1 MHHGCTGDTS
11 AWAAEVKIA
20 LDEPQLCSETTSGQY
35 PMNGMVNSQIAY
47 GKQNG
52 GELNKNICY
61 LSLRMELMDWDM
73 AVIAHLFMRK

>member
-1 MHHGCTGDTS
+1 
-11 AWAAEVKIA
+11 
-20 LDEPQLCSETTSGQY
+20 
-35 PMNGMVNSQIAY
+35 MNGMVNSQIAY